1 MIFSNFFKRIL
12 SIFNLKRK
20 NYLFKPSLTFV
31 GVGPGDPKLL
41 TIAALDA
48 ISDASLVAFPIAKIG
63 EESVAASIASD
74 FTKNKKFLPI
84 LFPMVLDNDQ
94 LKRAWEEASANLIEE
109 VNNGERVVLL
119 CQGDPSL
126 YATSSYIIK
135 LIKLNHPLLS
145 LKIIPGVSSFNA
157 AAAEAQLPLVLN
169 KEELLICPVP
179 DSVSD
184 LENLLETNVINY
196 NKVVVLLKL
205 GKRWTWVREVLCN
218 MDLLSTTTLAKRVGF
233 SDQEIDNASNISG
246 KSIHY
251 FSLLIIRS
259 KTKLIDD

>member
-1 MIFSNFFKRIL
+1 MS
-12 SIFNLKRK
+12 
-20 NYLFKPSLTFV
+20 
-31 GVGPGDPKLL
+31 
-41 TIAALDA
+41 
-48 ISDASLVAFPIAKIG
+48 
-63 EESVAASIASD
+63 
-74 FTKNKKFLPI
+74 
-84 LFPMVLDNDQ
+84 
-94 LKRAWEEASANLIEE
+94 
-109 VNNGERVVLL
+109 
-119 CQGDPSL
+119 
-126 YATSSYIIK
+126 TSSYIIK